1 MQRASVISAERE
13 PTQNKDID
21 DKVCKPYFV
30 PDTFPRMVRRV
41 SSFPPQRPYQVHYGA
56 SSNISLLNHLYQ
68 SFNPLFGG
76 DFLIRRLHNFSESLG
91 ESSTKMIDPAAIS
104 EFCQKTIFL
113 ADEVAPAL
121 AEEILE
127 HFLAVHR
134 LLIPVQKPQAIKCDL
149 HSLYDIESIPALSN
163 ARRRA
168 LLLML
173 ATASLTTRHH
183 KLADIFI
190 HYFNELSSS
199 ADDNL
204 TTSSIEI
211 DCLLIQHAF
220 YYTEKGLSN
229 DAYLSIGSATRKIFS
244 AGLHRDPPQGSRSDL
259 EIEEQRNLNFNNRN
273 SWICVHL
280 GRPSSFTAV
289 QLAVPPP
296 KDPFLLAL
304 VGLSEIMTKCSNQI
318 YIPNK
323 GSLLP
328 IWMSA
333 VALISDLHKYE
344 DMIIDTF
351 GFGLHHR
358 SQIGELDVPQ
368 TILTTLYLHT
378 FILIFRPFVIF
389 GGKLKTQKP
398 CSDSSEHGSRSNP
411 PWLDTACGYALD
423 ATKKLIDYLF
433 LAISSNQTVK
443 DMRYNHV
450 FLENCCAVLSY
461 DILHDRDKVPAHVPS
476 INKSLAC
483 LSQMRPGEQVQRII
497 TSFQTL
503 LAGIE
508 SANALNHT
516 DWTSEISIAKLDG
529 SSADYTPSSIYD
541 SSTWSPPKESIEV
554 LNDPAHFILS

>member
-229 DAYLSIGSATRKIFS
+229 DACLSIGSATRKIFS

-259 EIEEQRNLNFNNRN
+259 EIEEQRNLVWVLYNFERN

-289 QLAVPPP
+289 QLAVPPR
-296 KDPFLLAL
+296 KT
-304 VGLSEIMTKCSNQI
+304 LS
-318 YIPNK
+318 
-323 GSLLP
+323 
-328 IWMSA
+328 
-333 VALISDLHKYE
+333 
-344 DMIIDTF
+344 F
-351 GFGLHHR
+351 
-358 SQIGELDVPQ
+358 
-368 TILTTLYLHT
+368 
-378 FILIFRPFVIF
+378 
-389 GGKLKTQKP
+389 
-398 CSDSSEHGSRSNP
+398 
-411 PWLDTACGYALD
+411 
-423 ATKKLIDYLF
+423 
-433 LAISSNQTVK
+433 
-443 DMRYNHV
+443 
-450 FLENCCAVLSY
+450 
-461 DILHDRDKVPAHVPS
+461 
-476 INKSLAC
+476 
-483 LSQMRPGEQVQRII
+483 
-497 TSFQTL
+497 
-503 LAGIE
+503 
-508 SANALNHT
+508 
-516 DWTSEISIAKLDG
+516 
-529 SSADYTPSSIYD
+529 
-541 SSTWSPPKESIEV
+541 
-554 LNDPAHFILS
+554 